1 MAYRDAPIVLPKP
14 PPNLALPSRMVG
26 IAMLGFVLVH
36 LVNAFGV
43 SDELRMQWYRSHSKL
58 PLVIFWFGFACRV
71 AVLPGAIVYGVRAG
85 ADDDRP
91 RARLLAFLGAA
102 LLAVGLLSNVWSVL
116 HPALRE
122 APAAAERPYWAPAKY
137 IPPLLEQLAV
147 VAFSSGMAS
156 LAWALAPRGARSL
169 ATVVTAFAFGNVFYQ
184 VVYAYEV
191 PWIQLMTADRNASAV
206 AGRVTTFGFQ
216 VGTMALAVLAL
227 GHPRA
232 GAPRPADASPRPD
245 RVSESAATYLGVA
258 PLVAGVLAAT
268 IPIALV
274 CAGNAVMTLVRA
286 ERDFGNWMSAAG
298 VVRLQYFEAMTYVP
312 YGALACAAGFL
323 VYASWRARESA
334 TTSFVGIGALAL
346 AITTVTIYMR
356 GRWKVPI
363 DTLYDFTHFQVLMAA
378 CAAAV
383 FLGTAQL
390 ARTLRAKGRVLATE
404 EDNDIHTPLFRVVDT
419 APRSALVAAL
429 LAGLGFLSTAFGD
442 LTSSTS
448 THSTL
453 AVLGGLSAVAG
464 AAFAI
469 AAAVSHHRGR
479 PYLAEVIERR
489 AVDDD
494 EADADPSSLT

>member
-36 LVNAFGV
+36 LVNNFGIP
-43 SDELRMQWYRSHSKL
+43 DELRYEWYRSGSRI
-58 PLVIFWFGFACRV
+58 PIIIFWIGFLFRG
-71 AVLPGAIVYGVRAG
+71 AVVPGAIVYGLRAR

-91 RARLLAFLGAA
+91 RARLLAFAGAA
-102 LLAVGLLSNVWSVL
+102 LIAFGLLANVWNAL
-116 HPALRE
+116 HPAI
-122 APAAAERPYWAPAKY
+122 AQAITTRPYWAPAKY
-137 IPPLLEQLAV
+137 VPPLVEQAAV
-147 VAFSSGMAS
+147 VAFSGGLTA

-169 ATVVTAFAFGNVFYQ
+169 ATVVTVFAFGNVFYQ
-184 VVYAYEV
+184 VIYALEI
-191 PWIQLMTADRNASAV
+191 PWIQLMSADRKASVV
-206 AGRVTTFGFQ
+206 AGRVSSLAFQ
-216 VGTMALAVLAL
+216 ICAVAFVGVAL

-232 GAPRPADASPRPD
+232 GAPRPLGDSPRAD
-245 RVSESAATYLGVA
+245 RAPEHAAAYDGVA

-268 IPIALV
+268 IPLALV
-274 CAGNAVMTLVRA
+274 CGANAVMTLVRT
-286 ERDFGNWMSAAG
+286 ERDFDNWMSAAG
-298 VVRLQYFEAMTYVP
+298 IVRLQYFETMTYVP
-312 YGALACAAGFL
+312 YGALACAAGFC

-334 TTSFVGIGALAL
+334 TTSFIGIGALAL

-383 FLGTAQL
+383 FLGTTQL
-390 ARTLRAKGRVLATE
+390 ARTLRAKARVLATE
-404 EDNDIHTPLFRVVDT
+404 EENDIHTPLFRVVDT

-429 LAGLGFLSTAFGD
+429 LAGLGFLVTAFGD
-442 LTSSTS
+442 LTTSTS

-453 AVLGGLSAVAG
+453 AVLGGLSSVAG
-464 AAFAI
+464 ALFAI

-479 PYLAEVIERR
+479 PYLAEVITRR
-489 AVDDD
+489 AREHEGEDS
-494 EADADPSSLT
+494 DPASLM